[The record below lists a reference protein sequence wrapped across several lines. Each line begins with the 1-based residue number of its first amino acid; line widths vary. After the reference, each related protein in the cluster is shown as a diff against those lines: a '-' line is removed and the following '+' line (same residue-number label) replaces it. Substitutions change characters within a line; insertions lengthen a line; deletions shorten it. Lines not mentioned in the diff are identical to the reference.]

1 MGGVAGAVIAGIL
14 SLAIFF
20 GFFVNEAAR
29 PAFAV
34 IAVVYVVMLLIFA
47 LDGRKRVMLS
57 PEEEYAV
64 SGGLHGDPQKEEYSG
79 TVEE

>member
-1 MGGVAGAVIAGIL
+1 MGATCAPYRSV
-14 SLAIFF
+14 
-20 GFFVNEAAR
+20 AAR

>member
-1 MGGVAGAVIAGIL
+1 MGATCAPYRSV
-14 SLAIFF
+14 
-20 GFFVNEAAR
+20 AAR

-57 PEEEYAV
+57 PEEEYLV
-64 SGGLHGDPQKEEYSG
+64 SGGPHGDPQKEEYSG